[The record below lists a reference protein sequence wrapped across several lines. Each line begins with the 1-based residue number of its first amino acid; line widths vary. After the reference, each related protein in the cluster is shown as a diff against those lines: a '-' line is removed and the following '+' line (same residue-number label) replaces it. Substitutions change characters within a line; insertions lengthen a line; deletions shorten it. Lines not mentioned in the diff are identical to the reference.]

1 MSDRNRFLSL
11 KNIFITRNR
20 LKNARKHG
28 NHTCSMK
35 FILLEATTMPKM
47 AKANTKSIKIISA
60 WQITLESYQ
69 GVMDFLKNGLG
80 SNCI

>member
-1 MSDRNRFLSL
+1 
-11 KNIFITRNR
+11 
-20 LKNARKHG
+20 
-28 NHTCSMK
+28 MK

>member
-1 MSDRNRFLSL
+1 
-11 KNIFITRNR
+11 
-20 LKNARKHG
+20 
-28 NHTCSMK
+28 MK
-35 FILLEATTMPKM
+35 FILLEATTMPKI

-80 SNCI
+80 SNCILFKGLNLYKTQYIDYSH